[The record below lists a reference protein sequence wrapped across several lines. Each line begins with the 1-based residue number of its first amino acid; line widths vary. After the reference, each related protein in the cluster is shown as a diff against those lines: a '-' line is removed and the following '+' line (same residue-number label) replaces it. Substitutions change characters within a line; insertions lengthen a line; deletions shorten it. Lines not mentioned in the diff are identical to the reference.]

1 MRKCQDSWPSWP
13 RPPPQAG
20 VRMDGQGWL
29 PAPGAGPGS
38 QEGACSTGFPPHTH
52 RAAGGTPLA
61 ARQLPGMPVGDSW
74 SPARRCHTSQGPLSV
89 LRLCFRRQGSAGG
102 RRGVAQNPAQDVRH
116 PGVGAGSGRGMLTP
130 RFQEGEAMRQ
140 GPTGDAQDG
149 GTFVTGSGSR
159 VVQRPGSRTGVR
171 GEQDSA
177 SPRGHMGG
185 PGASACPRGCRRLPP
200 TGEMRWER
208 HSPAW
213 GQTLQQAIRPQA
225 WPHRSPCTQP
235 SAAPPHPRRVK
246 SDSNC
251 ALFISSAPPSTGCS
265 QWARPG
271 LPPRSAYI

>member
-1 MRKCQDSWPSWP
+1 
-13 RPPPQAG
+13 
-20 VRMDGQGWL
+20 MDGRGWL

-38 QEGACSTGFPPHTH
+38 QEGACSMGFPPHTH

-74 SPARRCHTSQGPLSV
+74 SPARRCHTSQGPLSI
-89 LRLCFRRQGSAGG
+89 LRLCFRRRGSAGG
-102 RRGVAQNPAQDVRH
+102 RCGVTQNPAQDVRH

-130 RFQEGEAMRQ
+130 RFQEGEAMRR

-149 GTFVTGSGSR
+149 GTFSGSGSR
-159 VVQRPGSRTGVR
+159 VAQRPGSRTGVR

-185 PGASACPRGCRRLPP
+185 PGASACLRGCRRLPP

-213 GQTLQQAIRPQA
+213 GRTLQQAIRAAGLAPPVSLHTALGSTPPPPAGLRATATVPYLYRRPHDPQA
-225 WPHRSPCTQP
+225 AVSGPGQGFHHDQLTFKINVSLARIRSPV
-235 SAAPPHPRRVK
+235 ANFGKR
-246 SDSNC
+246 
-251 ALFISSAPPSTGCS
+251 
-265 QWARPG
+265 
-271 LPPRSAYI
+271 